1 MDKWTYGSL
10 VRSCT
15 MCVEGS
21 TNQSVTAVGGFLI
34 TDKVDVNVDVY
45 CEADVN
51 VNFIV
56 QPAPIK
62 KNNNNSKQEI
72 KS

>member
-15 MCVEGS
+15 MCDEGS

-51 VNFIV
+51 FIV
-56 QPAPIK
+56 QPALITRTTTTATANK
-62 KNNNNSKQEI
+62 K
-72 KS
+72 

>member
-15 MCVEGS
+15 MCDEGS

-34 TDKVDVNVDVY
+34 TDKVVVNVDVY

-56 QPAPIK
+56 QPAPITRTTTTPTANK
-62 KNNNNSKQEI
+62 K
-72 KS
+72 